1 MTPSIFIIKHTYNKL
16 PQNTIVKYI
25 TCINM
30 YCLVEDIN
38 TKKREWVAKW
48 DIYPINDH
56 DIYGYWKYDI
66 TYQNR
71 YLNTIS

>member
-1 MTPSIFIIKHTYNKL
+1 MS
-16 PQNTIVKYI
+16 
-25 TCINM
+25 
-30 YCLVEDIN
+30 CLVEDIK